1 MRIPVVAIIRGSL
14 TGSRSLRRRSI
25 VAEDLAE
32 DLVDLINMALLGN
45 QSRRADA
52 GITGEFDMQTA
63 IEEALRRIITAQAGL
78 RGGRQIDTAEH
89 AVAADIGDRLD
100 VLERIHPLKEIV
112 RHFCRPL
119 EQAFL

>member
-63 IEEALRRIITAQAGL
+63 IEEALRRSITAKAL
-78 RGGRQIDTAEH
+78 PVRPKPVITSSNTSRMPFLSQIS
-89 AVAADIGDRLD
+89 RN
-100 VLERIHPLKEIV
+100 R
-112 RHFCRPL
+112 CR
-119 EQAFL
+119 